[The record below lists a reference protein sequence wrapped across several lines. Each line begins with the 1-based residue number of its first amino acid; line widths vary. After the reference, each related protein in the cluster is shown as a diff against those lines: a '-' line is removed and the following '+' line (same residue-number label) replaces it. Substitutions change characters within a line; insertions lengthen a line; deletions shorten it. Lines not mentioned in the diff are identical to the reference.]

1 MESSRQGRCG
11 VSLFFRGGGQTKR
24 FLDANAIPPNSA
36 VGRLGSASATVT
48 ADTSLRS
55 SAVWA
60 ALRLRAN
67 LISTLPVDTFKRDPA
82 TGIPVSIGNPRVRWL
97 NGGQEIRWDEA
108 LYATQVDLDRSGNA
122 FGVITKRNGSNLPA
136 EIELVDIGMV
146 QAAPRRAFAGSMEA
160 DWVWKINGV
169 EYPYEDLWHERQYV
183 ISGFPMGL
191 NAVAYAAY
199 AVGSYLSAQDFA
211 TKWFSS
217 DALPAAILKNEE
229 EVVPPGVAEKA
240 KARYQASM
248 TPGGV
253 FVTGRDWSL
262 QPINAANESN
272 RYIETMQ
279 NTVSDIARYFDV
291 PSDLIDGAVSGSSI
305 TYANITQRLTQLLT
319 VHLGPT
325 ITRRE
330 NALSTLSSSPRFTK
344 LNRKALLAM
353 DPLTQAQ
360 LLGLEIDKRMT
371 TPNEARLLMEKPPL
385 TPEDKSEF
393 KDLFGDKNPAPKA
406 IETGVAA

>member
-1 MESSRQGRCG
+1 M
-11 VSLFFRGGGQTKR
+11 SLFFRGGGQSKR
-24 FLDANAIPPNSA
+24 FVDTNVIPPNSS
-36 VGRLGSASATVT
+36 VGRLGTSYATVT

-67 LISTLPVDTFKRDPA
+67 LISTLPIDTFKRDA
-82 TGIPVSIGNPRVRWL
+82 TTGIPLSIGNPRVRWV
-97 NGGQEIRWDEA
+97 NGGQEVRWDEA

-122 FGVITKRNGSNLPA
+122 FGVVTQRNGSNLPA
-136 EIELVDIGMV
+136 EIELVDLGVV
-146 QAAPRRAFAGSMEA
+146 QATPRQVFNGAPGS
-160 DWVWKINGV
+160 DWIWKINGV

-217 DALPAAILKNEE
+217 DALPAAVLKNEE
-229 EVVPPGVAEKA
+229 ETVPTKVAEAA

-253 FVTGRDWSL
+253 FVTGRDWTLSPL
-262 QPINAANESN
+262 NASNESN

-291 PSDLIDGAVSGSSI
+291 PADLIDGSIAGSSI

-330 NALSTLSSSPRFTK
+330 LALSTLSASPRFTK

-360 LLGLEIDKRMT
+360 LLGLEIDKRIT
-371 TPNEARLLMEKPPL
+371 TVNEARAIMEKAPL
-385 TPEDKSEF
+385 TPADKTEF
-393 KDLFGDKNPAPKA
+393 KDLFGDKNPAPKP
-406 IETGVAA
+406 IENGVTA

>member
-1 MESSRQGRCG
+1 M
-11 VSLFFRGGGQTKR
+11 SLLFRGLAKR
-24 FLDANAIPPNSA
+24 FTDASVVPLNSA
-36 VGRLGSASATVT
+36 VGRLGSGAATVT
-48 ADTSLRS
+48 GDTSLRS

-67 LISTLPVDTFKRDPA
+67 LISTLPIDTFKRDA
-82 TGIPVSIGNPRVRWL
+82 VTGLHVSLGNPRVRWV
-97 NGGQEIRWDEA
+97 NGGQEVRWDEA
-108 LYATQVDLDRSGNA
+108 LYATQMDLDRSGNA
-122 FGVITKRNGSNLPA
+122 FGVITKRNGANLPA
-136 EIELVDIGMV
+136 EIELVDLASV
-146 QAAPRRAFAGSMEA
+146 QAAPRRAFGGSLDS
-160 DWVWKINGV
+160 DWVRKINGR

-211 TKWFSS
+211 IKWFGA
-217 DALPAAILKNEE
+217 DALPAAVLRNEE
-229 EVVPPGVAEKA
+229 EVVPPKVAEAA

-253 FVTGRDWSL
+253 FVTGRDWTL
-262 QPINAANESN
+262 NPMNAANESN

-279 NTVSDIARYFDV
+279 NGVPEIARYFDV
-291 PSDLIDGAVSGSSI
+291 PADLIDGGVSGSAI
-305 TYANITQRLTQLLT
+305 TYANITQRFTQLLT
-319 VHLGPT
+319 IHLGPT

-330 NALSTLSSSPRFTK
+330 KALSTLSSSPRFTK

-360 LLGLEIDKRMT
+360 LLGLEIDHRVT
-371 TPNEARLLMEKPPL
+371 TVTEARALQERPPL
-385 TPEDKSEF
+385 TQADKNEF
-393 KDLFGDKNPAPKA
+393 KDLFGDKNPPPKPA
-406 IETGVAA
+406 TGNTSAENGVPA